1 VARLFYEGKIKME
14 IRVEIVGRTPLICN
28 KFSDAKAQE
37 ATDGT
42 RGSSA
47 AAERLTPQEI
57 CKSKLYIGLNG
68 KPMIPQPN
76 LLRNIVQGGA
86 FHKAGKR
93 AITTQRGS
101 MMYACV
107 DIEDAEIPIIHQQPW
122 KVDTR
127 AVRIP
132 STGGRIL
139 CHRPMFDDW
148 RLKFIVHLDTSILS
162 PSLLRQIVDDAGSR
176 CGLGDFR
183 PETKGP
189 YGRYRVDLW
198 EELRL
203 TPSVKIAAE

>member
-1 VARLFYEGKIKME
+1 ME
-14 IRVEIVGRTPLICN
+14 IKVEIYGIAPLICN
-28 KFSDAKAQE
+28 RFTDEKALE
-37 ATDGT
+37 ATNGT

-47 AAERLTPQEI
+47 AAERKTPLEI
-57 CKSKLYIGLNG
+57 CQTKLYLDEKG
-68 KPMIPQPN
+68 KPGIPQPN

-86 FHKAGKR
+86 FHKNGKR

-101 MMYACV
+101 MMYSCV
-107 DIEDAEIPIIHQQPW
+107 DVEGVMIPLITKSGW
-122 KVDTR
+122 KVDSR
-127 AVRIP
+127 PVRIP

-148 RLKFIVHLDTSILS
+148 RLKFSINLDVSILS

-189 YGRYRVDLW
+189 FGRYRIDHW
-198 EELRL
+198 EEIRIPA
-203 TPSVKIAAE
+203 PSKIAAE

>member
-1 VARLFYEGKIKME
+1 ME
-14 IRVEIVGRTPLICN
+14 IKVEIYGISPLICN
-28 KFSDAKAQE
+28 RFSDEKALE
-37 ATDGT
+37 ATNGT

-47 AAERLTPQEI
+47 AAERKTPQEI
-57 CKSKLYIGLNG
+57 CEGKLYIGLNG

-76 LLRNIVQGGA
+76 LLRNIVQGGQ
-86 FHKAGKR
+86 FHKNGKR

-101 MMYACV
+101 MMYSCV
-107 DIEDAEIPIIHQQPW
+107 DVEGVEVPIIHRQPW
-122 KVDTR
+122 KVDSR
-127 AVRIP
+127 PVRIP

-148 RLKFIVHLDTSILS
+148 RLKFSINLDVSILS

-189 YGRYRVDLW
+189 YGRYRVDSW
-198 EELRL
+198 EEIRIPL
-203 TPSVKIAAE
+203 PSKIAAE